1 MGFRILLSSDFSSN
15 TVGCMFAV
23 GLIVVLIGIF
33 VVT

>member
-1 MGFRILLSSDFSSN
+1 MGFRILLSSAISAN